1 MFSSLS
7 QIVNG
12 IKIAVLKESC
22 NKIRAAKVRGAD
34 DSIPVR
40 FLTFCKCRISLSCKL
55 PAPRDN
61 AADPDPH
68 GSPWTTGA
76 ESASKSK
83 GGSGSE
89 SESKLKQ
96 ELQMLKRKPWRAVD
110 AHNGGVEARN
120 GAMEGVYCVCP
131 WSQIFITLR
140 SSRIRIRNHIKVK
153 GRIRIGIKVKGR
165 IRIRIKMKGRIRIR
179 IKVMRIRNTATRD
192 A

>member
-1 MFSSLS
+1 MFSLKIFTIRSSSIKLNIIMFSSLS

-68 GSPWTTGA
+68 GSP
-76 ESASKSK
+76 
-83 GGSGSE
+83 
-89 SESKLKQ
+89 
-96 ELQMLKRKPWRAVD
+96 
-110 AHNGGVEARN
+110 
-120 GAMEGVYCVCP
+120 
-131 WSQIFITLR
+131 
-140 SSRIRIRNHIKVK
+140 
-153 GRIRIGIKVKGR
+153 
-165 IRIRIKMKGRIRIR
+165 
-179 IKVMRIRNTATRD
+179 
-192 A
+192 